1 MLFLVKNGFLWLIL
15 LLYDQFIVQ
24 ITIIFSI
31 NNQVKLT
38 CTIYSIFQQNQILI
52 KNKDLITFVSGLY

>member
-1 MLFLVKNGFLWLIL
+1 MHFLVKNGFLGLIL
-15 LLYDQFIVQ
+15 LLYDQFIVK
-24 ITIIFSI
+24 ITIIFCI

>member
-15 LLYDQFIVQ
+15 LLNDQFIVK
-24 ITIIFSI
+24 ITIIFGI